1 MIATKQDL
9 EYCLRRWGR
18 EFGEAPPSQDEDDV
32 DAVLR
37 VPVID
42 NPIAELREFAAPR
55 VASAAE
61 VARHRRLYGRSHAR
75 LLSVGKNAGLQRK
88 AHGVTAPADAAA
100 PAWAVDP
107 IRAPRSYSGGGTLAF
122 RDPIAEAVERAAMQL
137 HRFDKVMGVCLR
149 VEYCVF
155 GRFREKVAR
164 AGYYLELNLPSR
176 EYRRGVDRGK
186 VWMWGKLS

>member
-1 MIATKQDL
+1 MIVTKEDL

-18 EFGEAPPSQDEDDV
+18 EFGEHPPTQDDDGED
-32 DAVLR
+32 AELR

-42 NPIAELREFAAPR
+42 NPLAELRDFAAPR
-55 VASAAE
+55 RATTE
-61 VARHRRLYGRSHAR
+61 ELERHRSLYGRSNSR
-75 LLSVGKNAGLQRK
+75 LALIGRNAGLQRK
-88 AHGVTAPADAAA
+88 GVGRVDVVAAA

-107 IRAPRSYSGGGTLAF
+107 VRAPRSGSSGGAYEV
-122 RDPIAEAVERAAMQL
+122 RDPIAEAVERAALQL
-137 HRFDKVMGVCLR
+137 HRFDRVMGVCLR

-155 GRFREKVAR
+155 GKFREKVAR
-164 AGYYLELNLPSR
+164 AAFYLELQLPAR